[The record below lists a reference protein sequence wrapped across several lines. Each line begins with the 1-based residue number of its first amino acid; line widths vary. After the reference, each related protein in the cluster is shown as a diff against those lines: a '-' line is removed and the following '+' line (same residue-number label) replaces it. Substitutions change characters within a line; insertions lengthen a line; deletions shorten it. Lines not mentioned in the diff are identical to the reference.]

1 MLLKNMRAK
10 AMTLR
15 TRMKMM
21 AETRPKNQRTAKGA
35 SMKRMKQERRM
46 KKAMAGSHTEAT

>member
-1 MLLKNMRAK
+1 MRAK